1 MVIGDTTVWIQAID
15 NNRSPKPTIHDKH
28 HTMLTQ
34 ALPYT
39 SQQQQQQQQQSPL
52 LTDSNSNSNS
62 RLSRRFS
69 LRSINSTTSATSIA
83 TSSSTQSEELAATP
97 AAAPAPEN
105 KPSKNLQ
112 TFIRSLRQRRG
123 RSEGP
128 KRTTTATTGVEE
140 DEIEML
146 SPAERPRVRRKSA
159 AAAAE
164 VKAKRS
170 SVDSMFSWAAM
181 TIYTYPGAA
190 PVAGWF

>member
-1 MVIGDTTVWIQAID
+1 
-15 NNRSPKPTIHDKH
+15 
-28 HTMLTQ
+28 MLTQ

-39 SQQQQQQQQQSPL
+39 SQQQQQRPP
-52 LTDSNSNSNS
+52 LTDSNSNSTP
-62 RLSRRFS
+62 RPSRRFS

-83 TSSSTQSEELAATP
+83 TSSFTHSEELAATP
-97 AAAPAPEN
+97 VPAPATEN
-105 KPSKNLQ
+105 KSKNFQ
-112 TFIRSLRQRRG
+112 TFIRSLRQRRR

-128 KRTTTATTGVEE
+128 KGTTTATAGVEE

-146 SPAERPRVRRKSA
+146 SAAERPRETRKSA
-159 AAAAE
+159 TAAE